1 MASLIC
7 TYVVATAK
15 VRLLHVD
22 RLKREI
28 KMPYMHDM
36 HMLSMIKF
44 SRVLRT
50 ESAIALLMSSEC
62 EVHHGVGAKPS

>member
-1 MASLIC
+1 MALPGVGTDCMASLIC
-7 TYVVATAK
+7 TYIVATAK

-44 SRVLRT
+44 SRVLH
-50 ESAIALLMSSEC
+50 ALRVL
-62 EVHHGVGAKPS
+62 